1 MPTCSGEPKNNLIFE
16 RKRGV
21 GRHVWHCC
29 YFHLSKPRS
38 WQLSPLF
45 PLLCGG
51 AGAGAPRAALP
62 GRALKAARSSAAA
75 RRSRFSSAPR
85 PTVPSSAGGGTG
97 ERSAPTAAA
106 PRPLAS
112 PRLADMVSP
121 ETRIPLRRGISRSGR
136 RFPRAGRARRPPAPL
151 FPGAERGA
159 GARPPLPLFVCERRR
174 ERARAGP
181 RHSAEEG
188 AEQQREAGEQRGRAA
203 VPSAPRGRGEGG
215 VRSAGRRRR
224 RRQGGGVGGR
234 EGRKGGRLWRRIMMA
249 WCVRPLGGRE
259 R

>member
-112 PRLADMVSP
+112 PRRHGITRNPYPTTAWYIP
-121 ETRIPLRRGISRSGR
+121 EREALPSGR
-136 RFPRAGRARRPPAPL
+136 SRPP
-151 FPGAERGA
+151 
-159 GARPPLPLFVCERRR
+159 PPSP
-174 ERARAGP
+174 
-181 RHSAEEG
+181 S
-188 AEQQREAGEQRGRAA
+188 
-203 VPSAPRGRGEGG
+203 VP
-215 VRSAGRRRR
+215 
-224 RRQGGGVGGR
+224 
-234 EGRKGGRLWRRIMMA
+234 WR
-249 WCVRPLGGRE
+249 
-259 R
+259 